1 MEPFRWYCACNS
13 KYLRG
18 RSHGRRQ
25 SQRRTT
31 PEVLAAT
38 IATHCKYDSAPSD
51 SGMVPISRL
60 PRNHKPLQ
68 ASLTNADSH
77 KSNSISARSEHHH
90 SRQVRQ
96 RAKRLCGRRSTPVV
110 VRQRQANTAGQQ
122 RTRVVGGQNESDM

>member
-51 SGMVPISRL
+51 SGMVPVSRL

-77 KSNSISARSEHHH
+77 KSNSISARSEHH

-96 RAKRLCGRRSTPVV
+96 RSKRLCGRRSTPVV